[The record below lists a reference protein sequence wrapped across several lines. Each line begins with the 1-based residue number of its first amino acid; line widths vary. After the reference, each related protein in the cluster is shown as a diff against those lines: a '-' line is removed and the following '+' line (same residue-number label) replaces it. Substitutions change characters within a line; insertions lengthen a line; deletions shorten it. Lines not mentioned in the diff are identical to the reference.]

1 MQESYE
7 TKQLYMKRLTRADAH
22 MVCSFYAK
30 NAREFALYEPLTYD
44 NACNIN
50 YHQTMLEYEEEY
62 FKENEMCRY
71 YLFEKNNPFETVGTV
86 SFRNIS
92 LSYYKCATLGYK
104 IDKDHRRRGYA
115 EESIKRGMQIMDEE
129 LHLHRIEATVMPV
142 NIGSMN
148 LLEKVGFEREGLMRD
163 KFKLNGVWEDHYLY
177 AFIMP
182 WNK

>member
-1 MQESYE
+1 MKDFYE
-7 TKQLYMKRLTRADAH
+7 TKQLYMKRLTRADANI
-22 MVCSFYAK
+22 VCSFYAK
-30 NAREFALYEPLTYD
+30 NAREFALYEPLSYD

-62 FKENEMCRY
+62 FKDDEMCRY

-92 LSYYKCATLGYK
+92 VNYYKCATLGYK
-104 IDKDHRRRGYA
+104 IDKDHRHRGYA
-115 EESIKRGMQIMDEE
+115 KEAIDRGMRIMDEE

-142 NIGSMN
+142 NVASMK

-163 KFKLNGVWEDHYLY
+163 KFKLNGVWEDHYIY
-177 AFIMP
+177 SYIMP